1 MIAAELYK
9 ENPLWEYT
17 GKQCENKFKDVRRNY
32 VKTKDNNVNKSGQDL
47 QTCKFYDE
55 MDATLGE
62 KPLIKPVAIASSLKK
77 DKRSI
82 SSEDKEEEENFKKIL
97 KPEKSK
103 KLKNK

>member
-62 KPLIKPVAIASSLKK
+62 KPLIKPVAIASSLK
-77 DKRSI
+77 
-82 SSEDKEEEENFKKIL
+82 
-97 KPEKSK
+97 
-103 KLKNK
+103 